1 MKTSHTELKSARQW
15 KASTGVSQEQFAAL
29 AELFKQEFLNLF
41 GKSKAELALDSPKE
55 IHVKTE
61 EDLLFLVLFSLK
73 TGMTED
79 VLGLIF
85 GIERSTFSK
94 NRAVGLKV
102 LSSAL
107 KRTGAMPKREF
118 KNIEEF
124 EEYMKD
130 HPELLIDGTENR
142 VQRPHNQKVQK
153 DFFSGKKNV
162 TQ

>member
-1 MKTSHTELKSARQW
+1 MKGRLSIRFTQGNTRKDRR
-15 KASTGVSQEQFAAL
+15 GL
-29 AELFKQEFLNLF
+29 AFPCVVQ
-41 GKSKAELALDSPKE
+41 
-55 IHVKTE
+55 
-61 EDLLFLVLFSLK
+61 LK
-73 TGMTED
+73 TGMTEE

-102 LSSAL
+102 LGAAL
-107 KRTGAMPKREF
+107 QRTGAMPKREF

-142 VQRPHNQKVQK
+142 VQRRHNQKVQK